1 MWKDYSADY
10 IKHNR
15 ASSVSIMAAA
25 LTASLFLSLLCCLS
39 YNFWIYERER
49 AALEKDSYQGILAFE
64 ETGGSPSMLLI
75 LYVLILTMAS
85 VSLILIIRNAFEV
98 SMNARIHQFG
108 ILASIGATPRQIRIC
123 LLQEA
128 AVLSLPSMIFGS
140 LSGVLIGYGIIGA
153 INIFAADVPDRHTAV
168 FSYRPSV
175 FLITMLVSG
184 FTVLFSAWIPARKLS
199 RITPLNA
206 IRNADGF
213 RLGKRRH
220 AGILSFLFGVEGEIA
235 GSALR
240 AQRKSLR
247 ISTLSLLLSFLG
259 FSFMLCFTTLSDIS
273 TRYTYFERY
282 QDAWDIMITLKNT
295 GIQDF
300 RLTEEL
306 ENVSGL
312 QDVAVY
318 QKAEAVTVLPEEIQ
332 SDELLSLGGLTT
344 VAGIEKTV
352 EGGFLVD
359 APVVV
364 LDDASFLNFC
374 SNIGIAPRLDGA
386 IIYNRIWDS
395 VNSNFRYPVYIPFVR
410 QESGTM
416 MLYHDGEND
425 LGVEIPVL
433 SYTGTV
439 PVLREEYRDYGLVH
453 FIPLTVWRET
463 AWQIGGAEPDSC
475 IRILSAGEKNAADLK
490 RLEADALELVSRE
503 YPTVCENRIQERISN
518 DRMIYGMKAIC
529 GGFCVLLALIGIANV
544 FSNTLGF
551 LRQRKREFA
560 RYRSIGFTPRQME
573 KLFWI
578 EALVI
583 AGRPFLVT
591 VPLTLLFVQFCVK
604 ASYLE
609 PLAFWREAPIL
620 PILLFAAAVGA
631 FVALAYYIGGKRLLQ
646 CDFSEVLRN
655 DTLV

>member
-1 MWKDYSADY
+1 MWKNYSAAY
-10 IKHNR
+10 IKQNR
-15 ASSVSIMAAA
+15 ASGVSIMAAG

-49 AALEKDSYQGILAFE
+49 AALEGDRYQGILAFDK
-64 ETGGSPSMLLI
+64 ETGGNPSTLLI
-75 LYVLILTMAS
+75 LYMLILTMVS

-98 SMNARIHQFG
+98 SMHARIHQFG
-108 ILASIGATPRQIRIC
+108 ILSSIGATPRQIRIC

-128 AVLSLPSMIFGS
+128 AVLSLPSMICGS
-140 LSGVLIGYGIIGA
+140 LSGIFICSGIISA
-153 INIFAADVPDRHTAV
+153 INAFAVDVPGRHTAV
-168 FSYRPSV
+168 FSYRPSI
-175 FLITMLVSG
+175 FMMTMLVSG
-184 FTVLFSAWIPARKLS
+184 FTVLFSAWIPARRLS
-199 RITPLNA
+199 RMTPLEA
-206 IRNADGF
+206 IRNAGGL
-213 RLGKRRH
+213 RLERWRH

-235 GSALR
+235 GNALR

-247 ISTLSLLLSFLG
+247 ISTISLLLSFVG
-259 FSFMLCFTTLSDIS
+259 FSFMLCLTTLSDIS

-282 QDAWDIMITLKNT
+282 QDAWDIMITLKDT
-295 GIQDF
+295 EIQDF

-306 ENVSGL
+306 QNVSGL
-312 QDVAVY
+312 QDVVVY
-318 QKAEAVTVLPEEIQ
+318 QKAEAVTFLPEEMQ

-344 VAGIEKTV
+344 VAGTAKT
-352 EGGFLVD
+352 EGGFRVE

-364 LDDASFLNFC
+364 MDDAGFLNFC
-374 SNIGIAPRLDGA
+374 AEIGIAPRLDGA

-410 QESGTM
+410 QESGTT

-425 LGVEIPVL
+425 LGAEIPVL

-439 PVLREEYRDYGLVH
+439 PVLREEYKDYGLVH
-453 FIPLTVWRET
+453 FIPLTVWKET

-503 YPTVCENRIQERISN
+503 YRTVSENRIQERISN
-518 DRMIYGMKAIC
+518 DRMIYGMQVIF

-551 LRQRKREFA
+551 LRQRKREFT
-560 RYRSIGFTPRQME
+560 RYQSIGFTPRQME
-573 KLFWI
+573 KLFFI

-583 AGRPFLVT
+583 AGRPFLIT

-609 PLAFWREAPIL
+609 PMVFWREAPVL

-631 FVALAYYIGGKRLLQ
+631 SVALAYYIGGKRLLQ

-655 DTLV
+655 DTLL